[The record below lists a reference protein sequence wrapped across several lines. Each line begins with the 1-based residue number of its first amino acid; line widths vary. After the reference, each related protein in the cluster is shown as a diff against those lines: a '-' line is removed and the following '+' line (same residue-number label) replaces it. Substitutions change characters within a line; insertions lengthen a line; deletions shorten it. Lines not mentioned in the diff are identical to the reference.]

1 MRCQS
6 PRSARSC
13 AENCVPACRPVKED
27 PHAEGSVAAAYLR
40 LAGHVG
46 LAWIWARMVAIGLSN
61 GPSTDPIYASKV
73 ATARFYFRKLLP
85 EIHALAAVIS
95 ADSEPIMAVD
105 LG

>member
-1 MRCQS
+1 
-6 PRSARSC
+6 
-13 AENCVPACRPVKED
+13 
-27 PHAEGSVAAAYLR
+27 
-40 LAGHVG
+40 
-46 LAWIWARMVAIGLSN
+46 MVAIGLSN